1 MRTRTLR
8 EGPNVAWTYTTVCCQ
23 RQREREREKERE
35 ESKRMRGERET
46 ERARARARERG
57 VPPRQARPPHS
68 MFRAAAWN
76 AWRQASAKDPN
87 RL

>member
-1 MRTRTLR
+1 
-8 EGPNVAWTYTTVCCQ
+8 
-23 RQREREREKERE
+23 
-35 ESKRMRGERET
+35 MRGERET

-76 AWRQASAKDPN
+76 AVGMRVPKTHEEA
-87 RL
+87 LT